1 MGLNQNILSIQNHQG
16 IISDTE
22 ELWIIKRQDFKFKF
36 VMLLLIKNGNLI
48 IFFFNFKVSER
59 YAIKFKRCT
68 PDAKVPQRQ
77 TKDSAGSDH
86 WAAENKH
93 IKPRCRELIKTQLQT
108 ISCWSL
114 WNSS

>member
-1 MGLNQNILSIQNHQG
+1 MGLNQNLLSIQNHQG

-48 IFFFNFKVSER
+48 IFFFNFKVSKR
-59 YAIKFKRCT
+59 YAIRFERWT

-77 TKDSAGSDH
+77 TKDSAGYDL
-86 WAAENKH
+86 WAENKI
-93 IKPRCRELIKTQLQT
+93 IKPHCRELIKTQLQI
-108 ISCWSL
+108 ISYWSL